1 MEPREPCCALNIVSG
16 CHGEGKEPGPTEADG
31 QMDRQ
36 GVPGALDSTQRGM
49 CRMQESDQGISGRP
63 FRSHTAR
70 GTAPASRGV
79 LGASPATSEEWESV
93 NLAGLMRGPQGL
105 VLLHVQKGSQ
115 LRHGSRPWGAPKEW
129 GRPSEEVRGDHRCPP
144 LSCLP

>member
-115 LRHGSRPWGAPKEW
+115 LRHFHLYFHFFRTGLK
-129 GRPSEEVRGDHRCPP
+129 
-144 LSCLP
+144 

>member
-49 CRMQESDQGISGRP
+49 CRMQESDQGTGNR
-63 FRSHTAR
+63 REVNVAR
-70 GTAPASRGV
+70 VGSV
-79 LGASPATSEEWESV
+79 CVCLGCW
-93 NLAGLMRGPQGL
+93 
-105 VLLHVQKGSQ
+105 GSIK
-115 LRHGSRPWGAPKEW
+115 KEVK
-129 GRPSEEVRGDHRCPP
+129 R
-144 LSCLP
+144 